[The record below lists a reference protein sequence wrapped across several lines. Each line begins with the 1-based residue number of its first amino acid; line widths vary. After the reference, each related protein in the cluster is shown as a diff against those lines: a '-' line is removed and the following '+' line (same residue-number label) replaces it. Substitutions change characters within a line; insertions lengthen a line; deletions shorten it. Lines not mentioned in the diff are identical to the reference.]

1 MKKFLSKLL
10 IIGACLMS
18 TQAQADYCFP
28 TYVGAEAV
36 EVQTGYPVNFIT
48 VSPLFGKAEM
58 KQGTVKENGWLYGV
72 RGNFDII
79 SPNTLYLGAEFGYK
93 FGTLKGNG
101 DASFTVVNI
110 VDPETRIETPM
121 LVDVEQKTKSKY
133 SDMWGELRVGFT
145 LGNLVTPSGFVSPY
159 FVVGYEKER
168 DDFVSPTTL
177 ELKHTLTYGY
187 LGCGAV
193 CELLV
198 MDQLRVGAN
207 VKFKWMF
214 NSYAKTTGMADLHD
228 KGISPGSYFHWELE
242 LPVTW
247 VVSPNMTFGLAPF
260 YQYKNYERHKQSLA
274 GKERASFHM
283 WGGLIQLGYAY

>member
-1 MKKFLSKLL
+1 MKKRL
-10 IIGACLMS
+10 ISLVLATVL
-18 TQAQADYCFP
+18 TQASLFAEYCFP
-28 TYVGAEAV
+28 TYVGAEQV
-36 EVQTGYPVNFIT
+36 EVVTGLPVNYLS
-48 VSPLFGKAEM
+48 VSPVFGKAEM

-79 SPNTLYLGAEFGYK
+79 SPNTLYLGAELGYK
-93 FGTLKGNG
+93 FGNLAGNG
-101 DASFTVVNI
+101 DATFTVVNVI
-110 VDPETRIETPM
+110 DPATRIETPM

-133 SDMWGELRVGFT
+133 SDMWGEFRVGFT
-145 LGNLVTPSGFVSPY
+145 LGNLIIPSGFVSPY

-168 DDFVSPTTL
+168 DDFVSPSAL

-193 CELLV
+193 SKLLI
-198 MDQLRVGAN
+198 MDQLSVGAN

-214 NSYAKTTGMADLHD
+214 NSYAKTTGYADIQD

-247 VVSPNMTFGLAPF
+247 AVAPNMTFGIAPF
-260 YQYKNYERHKQSLA
+260 YQYKNYERHKLADA
-274 GKERASFHM
+274 GKERTSFHM
-283 WGGLIQLGYAY
+283 WGGLLQLGYAY